1 MLLLSGT
8 SERRTRQQPRIRA
21 LAEAADFTRLAALLT
36 RHQLFPLLAVR
47 LQAILPEKVP
57 PDFREELARA
67 VDEASRRGA
76 LLEALAL
83 QFQDDLERRGIRA
96 LPLKGPLLSRSLYAD
111 PGLRPAIDLDILV
124 PGEQLAEAVEVV
136 REHGYGPPNDL
147 MTQDGYP
154 TLHYRLRHKGG
165 LPPVE
170 IHWRVHWY
178 ETKFAREMLDRSIG
192 TPNGRRPQ
200 PEDELASL
208 LLFYS
213 RDGFLGLRQPV
224 DIATW
229 WDRHRRD
236 LETPVVDR
244 IAQRNSKLRRAL
256 SASACALDDLV
267 GVPAAQVIST
277 GGGLGWRF
285 RAAVRLRNWDAT
297 GSRDQT
303 IANISLVDWLLT
315 PPRGG
320 RDFVRRSLIPPREKI
335 RDMYGLGS
343 GARWRTHFWRVAH
356 GPKLLARYAI
366 ALWGVR
372 RGRHWAPLPP
382 TSPTGSEPGA

>member
-1 MLLLSGT
+1 
-8 SERRTRQQPRIRA
+8 
-21 LAEAADFTRLAALLT
+21 
-36 RHQLFPLLAVR
+36 
-47 LQAILPEKVP
+47 
-57 PDFREELARA
+57 
-67 VDEASRRGA
+67 
-76 LLEALAL
+76 
-83 QFQDDLERRGIRA
+83 

-124 PGEQLAEAVEVV
+124 PREQLAEAVEVV
-136 REHGYGPPNDL
+136 REHGYGPPDDL
-147 MTQDGYP
+147 TTQDGYP
-154 TLHYRLRHKGG
+154 TLHYRLRHQGG

-178 ETKFAREMLDRSIG
+178 ETKFAREMLDRTIE
-192 TPNGRRPQ
+192 TPNGRRPL

-208 LLFYS
+208 LLFFS
-213 RDGFLGLRQPV
+213 RDGFLGLRLPV

-229 WDRHRRD
+229 WDRQRRD
-236 LETPVVDR
+236 LETPVVDQ
-244 IAQRNSKLRRAL
+244 IAQRNPQLHRAL
-256 SASACALDDLV
+256 SASACALADLV
-267 GVPAAQVIST
+267 GVPAGEVIST

-285 RAAVRLRNWDAT
+285 RAAVRLGNWDAT
-297 GSRDQT
+297 GSRDQM

-335 RDMYGLGS
+335 KGTYGLGS

-356 GPKLLARYAI
+356 GPKLLARYAL

-372 RGRHWAPLPP
+372 GGRRWAPLPP
-382 TSPTGSEPGA
+382 TSPTGSGPGA